1 MNKAIII
8 TIAALV
14 ALSAILAACLIAAVK
29 DKKKL
34 KAEIKR
40 LNEMFVFIEKEK
52 KIHEESKK
60 EADKK
65 ISDLHIGDS
74 VHNALEELQKRRG
87 SRSAG

>member
-1 MNKAIII
+1 MSKTVIII
-8 TIAALV
+8 IAALFTLTVILGFCLYV
-14 ALSAILAACLIAAVK
+14 AIC

-34 KAEIKR
+34 KAEIER

-87 SRSAG
+87 SRPAG

>member
-1 MNKAIII
+1 MNKTVIII
-8 TIAALV
+8 IAALFTLTVILGFCLYV
-14 ALSAILAACLIAAVK
+14 AIC

-34 KAEIKR
+34 KAEIER